1 MSYTQIN
8 QDILKTLGYFWLRI
22 FENAEYVE
30 SFSRTLAIHL
40 SDLERVSAALPEY
53 MARGELP
60 VFDDQE
66 LHLFRFQEAA
76 LDRDAHKY
84 GDGLE
89 YGTPGAIFGQQ
100 LQLLDRW
107 SYPIAVD
114 LSPAYLASDFS
125 AEGEIWQRDID
136 YTVADGRIVFR
147 EDPLLLSQVVKLPQ
161 LAADGTTTFDFFLW
175 GFKTDRD
182 YQAVKDFYGVVA
194 GVAAASSKV
203 YKEAVNIAW
212 DLRTEGA
219 SVQNIK
225 RLLSLASDVDYVG
238 QAGQI
243 EDIFPEGDRICVQTE
258 NALYTAPIGTEV
270 LFPIG
275 SSLSIGEVIFDT
287 FILRQSSEDVD
298 FTDFEALLLDFGFLG
313 LNYSSSLLIPN
324 ATVTVS
330 KRHGSGWT
338 YVEHE

>member
-1 MSYTQIN
+1 M
-8 QDILKTLGYFWLRI
+8 
-22 FENAEYVE
+22 
-30 SFSRTLAIHL
+30 
-40 SDLERVSAALPEY
+40 
-53 MARGELP
+53 
-60 VFDDQE
+60 
-66 LHLFRFQEAA
+66 
-76 LDRDAHKY
+76 
-84 GDGLE
+84 
-89 YGTPGAIFGQQ
+89 
-100 LQLLDRW
+100 
-107 SYPIAVD
+107 
-114 LSPAYLASDFS
+114 
-125 AEGEIWQRDID
+125 
-136 YTVADGRIVFR
+136 
-147 EDPLLLSQVVKLPQ
+147 
-161 LAADGTTTFDFFLW
+161 
-175 GFKTDRD
+175 
-182 YQAVKDFYGVVA
+182 VA